1 MVLKL
6 LRLRHLFYLAVFA
19 LFFLPFSV
27 LSQDYSFSDSKL
39 GISLNMPE
47 GFTVEKQPPGDV
59 IFIARS
65 AEDPLPTITLV
76 KQMGNPR
83 IAERT
88 KAQLRNDVV
97 DSYRA
102 AGFFDAEAE
111 YGEKRKLAD
120 RDVFFAKI
128 LYVHKERSVAAGV
141 FIFPTK
147 ERYFILTMI
156 DDRDALTAKL
166 PILEKIA
173 KSVRLK
179 GGAPDPEI
187 ESNKRQVL
195 YWFIGAIALVL
206 SLQIGWWLLGK
217 LKKA

>member
-6 LRLRHLFYLAVFA
+6 LPLRCLSYLAVFS
-19 LFFLPFSV
+19 LFFLPFSA
-27 LSQDYSFSDSKL
+27 LSQVYSFSDSKL
-39 GISLNMPE
+39 GISLDIPE

-65 AEDPLPTITLV
+65 AEDQLPTITLV

-88 KAQLRNDVV
+88 MAQLRNDVV

-102 AGFFDAEAE
+102 VGFVDAEAE
-111 YGEKRKLAD
+111 YGEKRKLAG

-128 LYVHKERSVAAGV
+128 LYEHNKRSVAAGV

-156 DDRDALTAKL
+156 DDRDALTTKL

-179 GGAPDPEI
+179 GAAPDPEI
-187 ESNKRQVL
+187 ESSKLQVL
-195 YWFIGAIALVL
+195 YWFIGAIALVVA
-206 SLQIGWWLLGK
+206 LQAGWWLLGK

>member
-1 MVLKL
+1 MVFKL
-6 LRLRHLFYLAVFA
+6 SSWRRLSYLAVFS
-19 LFFLPFSV
+19 LFFLPFSA

-39 GISLNMPE
+39 GISLDIPE

-65 AEDPLPTITLV
+65 AEDQLPTITLV

-88 KAQLRNDVV
+88 MAQLRNDVV

-102 AGFFDAEAE
+102 VGFVDAEAE
-111 YGEKRKLAD
+111 YGEKRKLAG

-128 LYVHKERSVAAGV
+128 LYEHNKRLVAAGV

-156 DDRDALTAKL
+156 DNRDALTAKL
-166 PILEKIA
+166 PVLEKIA

-187 ESNKRQVL
+187 ESSKLQVL
-195 YWFIGAIALVL
+195 YWFIGAIALVVA
-206 SLQIGWWLLGK
+206 LQAGWWLLAK